1 MKKTLSILLVLFIH
15 YAIAKES
22 NMVLGSLAQFETN
35 MIAMHGNRGKNWLAT
50 LPTVTMELAQQW
62 GLSDLTPIENLSY
75 NYILSGFQGTRPIV
89 VKISFDPQ
97 ESEKEF
103 RTLRALK
110 SPCVVQVLAHDSERS
125 ALLLERAVPGDTLWS
140 FFPDR
145 DVEATDIVC
154 ELIQQLPQP
163 PTFEHTALESK
174 GDDNDTRIIDMDWD
188 IPHQYLQK
196 ARTLKTQLLAT
207 TPQTILLH
215 GDLHGGNI
223 IKHQNRWIII
233 DPIIRLG
240 EQATEIATFI
250 IDPHEKLLPRPDA
263 QMIMKRRI
271 LTAAQKLHLDPE
283 RIQRWC
289 FVLVIISWAW
299 CLKHGIDHTKTAHV
313 AQFLDPLTPDNLE
326 TASPLC
332 VTEKE

>member
-1 MKKTLSILLVLFIH
+1 
-15 YAIAKES
+15 
-22 NMVLGSLAQFETN
+22 MVLGSFAQFETHT
-35 MIAMHGNRGKNWLAT
+35 IALYGDQGKNWLAT
-50 LPTVTMELAQQW
+50 LPTITAELAQQW
-62 GLSDLTPIENLSY
+62 GLSDLAPIENLSY
-75 NYILSGFQGTRPIV
+75 NYILSGFQGTRPII
-89 VKISFDPQ
+89 VKISFNPQ

-103 RTLRALK
+103 RTLKALK
-110 SPCVVQVLAHDSERS
+110 SSCVVEVLAYSPQHN
-125 ALLLERAVPGDTLWS
+125 ALLLEQAVPGTTFWS
-140 FFPDR
+140 LFPDR
-145 DVEATDIVC
+145 DVEATEIIC
-154 ELIQQLPQP
+154 ELIRQLPQP
-163 PTFEHTALESK
+163 PASELAALESK
-174 GDDNDTRIIDMDWD
+174 GDDNDTGIINTDWD

-196 ARTLKTQLLAT
+196 ARILRTQLLAT

-240 EQATEIATFI
+240 EQATEIATFV

-289 FVLVIISWAW
+289 FVLVITSWAW
-299 CLKHGIDHTKTAHV
+299 CLKHGIDHTQTASV

-326 TASPLC
+326 TPSPLC
-332 VTEKE
+332 HRESKAHDSKI